1 MKKELFKHEIVILKN
16 TFLRLL
22 RRGASTNLV
31 KLIKKTHPA
40 DLAIVFRYFDEDQQK
55 EVFTLMKNN
64 DQTLKFLTEL
74 DDLFIANLLKNEN
87 FNRIAKLIQN
97 ASTNDQSYIL
107 GSLDNDQAKSV
118 IDQLQIE
125 EKEEIEELMAYPN
138 DSAGTL
144 MATDV
149 FALHKNITCQD
160 ALVTLQDQRD
170 AEMVFYIY
178 VTDDDNSLV
187 GIASLRA
194 LATNNPKIK
203 LKEIMV
209 KKVHKVRPETDQEE
223 VAQLVAQ
230 YNYLAV
236 PVVDA
241 DNILLRIVT
250 VDDVIDVIRKEATE
264 DFLKMAGVGKDRE
277 ILLKSS
283 WDNAKIRTPWLLAS
297 WVGGIVASYVI
308 GNFEYMLENIII
320 LASFIPIIIGMGGN
334 VGTQSSTIIV
344 RGMATGR
351 INIGN
356 ELMKIIKELKTGLI
370 LGVLYGIMLGIFGSF
385 RFLDTNPLIG
395 IVVGLSICSSMIIAI
410 GVGTLTTLVL
420 RKLDIDPAIALG
432 PFVTTNID
440 ILGVLIYFSIAG
452 FLLQI

>member
-1 MKKELFKHEIVILKN
+1 
-16 TFLRLL
+16 
-22 RRGASTNLV
+22 
-31 KLIKKTHPA
+31 
-40 DLAIVFRYFDEDQQK
+40 
-55 EVFTLMKNN
+55 
-64 DQTLKFLTEL
+64 
-74 DDLFIANLLKNEN
+74 
-87 FNRIAKLIQN
+87 
-97 ASTNDQSYIL
+97 
-107 GSLDNDQAKSV
+107 
-118 IDQLQIE
+118 
-125 EKEEIEELMAYPN
+125 
-138 DSAGTL
+138 
-144 MATDV
+144 
-149 FALHKNITCQD
+149 
-160 ALVTLQDQRD
+160 
-170 AEMVFYIY
+170 MVFYIY

-187 GIASLRA
+187 GIASLRT

-203 LKEIMV
+203 LKEIII

-297 WVGGIVASYVI
+297 WVGGIIASYVI

-334 VGTQSSTIIV
+334 IGTQSSTIIV

-356 ELMKIIKELKTGLI
+356 ELMIIIKELKTGLI

-395 IVVGLSICSSMIIAI
+395 IVVGLSICSSMIIAT
-410 GVGTLTTLVL
+410 GVGTLTTPVL